1 MDVFCRDT
9 TFALSSWKELK
20 DVAPGSKALAILDIV
35 VENLGRVNYGEPH
48 NFFQKK
54 GLWEGPVSLDGV
66 DLTDWTII
74 PLEFKGSWV
83 RSLQNWRPFTSA
95 QAPGPLLVRGSFL
108 VNTVADTFVDM
119 SGWGKGVVFVN
130 GFNLGRYWSTVGPQK
145 TLYLPAPL
153 LKVGFN
159 TVTSDVVFS
168 PSNTFLAVSCS
179 LCTFVDRHLRA
190 V

>member
-1 MDVFCRDT
+1 M
-9 TFALSSWKELK
+9 LILNSWKPLK
-20 DVAPGSKALAILDIV
+20 NIVENYKSTATMDIV
-35 VENLGRVNYGEPH
+35 VENLGRVNYGKPH
-48 NFFQKK
+48 HFFQKK

-119 SGWGKGVVFVN
+119 SAWGKGVVFVN
-130 GFNLGRYWSTVGPQK
+130 GFNLGRYWSTVGPTM
-145 TLYLPAPL
+145 TLYIPGPL
-153 LKVGFN
+153 LNVGAN
-159 TVTSDVVFS
+159 TVRSVPVFLIKMKDN
-168 PSNTFLAVSCS
+168 P
-179 LCTFVDRHLRA
+179 
-190 V
+190 